1 VCKRKAAMDMAFSNQ
16 IVEQIRNCWVQIAEP
31 GMRSDPTWMGH
42 APEIVSAGRAGCRLQ
57 FRMRARAD
65 GNRVKKICQ
74 SAREGAYPYQRE
86 GRRRRVVRVAPSRA
100 EGRAVARGR
109 GTCGSRCRP
118 REKNVRP
125 RAWVSF
131 QRQLGSWLGLSWLG
145 HNLVWA
151 REEPRICAKISFVR
165 GESWIQCLT
174 TTEVSSLTT
183 TIFLVVGWVG
193 QNLHYAVETH
203 NNHILQVVVIFWS
216 LIRFSLVV
224 CPNMS
229 PSYV

>member
-1 VCKRKAAMDMAFSNQ
+1 MCKRKAAMGMAFSNQ

-31 GMRSDPTWMGH
+31 GMRSYPTWMGH
-42 APEIVSAGRAGCRLQ
+42 ADEIVSAGHAGCRLQ

-100 EGRAVARGR
+100 EGRAVARER

-131 QRQLGSWLGLSWLG
+131 QRQLVGPQVVGPQSCLDAGRGTYLRQNQFS
-145 HNLVWA
+145 A
-151 REEPRICAKISFVR
+151 R
-165 GESWIQCLT
+165 GELDSMFNDHRGQLANDDNFFGRRLGW
-174 TTEVSSLTT
+174 TELALCCRDS
-183 TIFLVVGWVG
+183 
-193 QNLHYAVETH
+193 
-203 NNHILQVVVIFWS
+203 
-216 LIRFSLVV
+216 
-224 CPNMS
+224 
-229 PSYV
+229 